1 MGGWGV
7 QNLGKPAYII
17 VAHSLTF
24 EYVSEFSKNFG
35 LGLEFKTWAVDEQFL
50 QKVIKD

>member
-1 MGGWGV
+1 MGV
-7 QNLGKPAYII
+7 QNSGKPAYII
-17 VAHSLTF
+17 LARSLTY
-24 EYVSEFSKNFG
+24 EYVSEFSENFD